1 MPQSPKEL
9 ERIGE
14 EASEKDQ
21 RFELEDTAIE
31 TVPPELEGGQIAL
44 KCALQMDESDIH
56 AIALRP
62 KGCTPDAALRSSQE
76 KPLPL
81 SSPEIW
87 KGGKTLAARRHRI
100 RSTSPSTRW
109 NKPFANVED
118 ALNWKLS
125 VLHKFDT
132 IQYTL

>member
-14 EASEKDQ
+14 EISEKDE

-31 TVPPELEGGQIAL
+31 NVPPELESGQIAL
-44 KCALQMDESDIH
+44 KSALLMEESDMH
-56 AIALRP
+56 TIASRP
-62 KGCTPDAALRSSQE
+62 EGSTPDVALKSPQE
-76 KPLPL
+76 RHLPL

-87 KGGKTLAARRHRI
+87 KGGKTLAARRRRT
-100 RSTSPSTRW
+100 RSTSPSIRW
-109 NKPFANVED
+109 NKPLANVED

-125 VLHKFDT
+125 VLYRFDA
-132 IQYTL
+132 IQYTV

>member
-1 MPQSPKEL
+1 MPQSPREL

-21 RFELEDTAIE
+21 RFELADTAIE
-31 TVPPELEGGQIAL
+31 TVPPELEGGQMAL
-44 KCALQMDESDIH
+44 KSALRMDEADIH

-62 KGCTPDAALRSSQE
+62 KGSAPDAALRSSQE

-81 SSPEIW
+81 SSPGMW
-87 KGGKTLAARRHRI
+87 KGGKILAARRHRI

-109 NKPFANVED
+109 NKPLANGED

-125 VLHKFDT
+125 VLHKFDA
-132 IQYTL
+132 IEYTV